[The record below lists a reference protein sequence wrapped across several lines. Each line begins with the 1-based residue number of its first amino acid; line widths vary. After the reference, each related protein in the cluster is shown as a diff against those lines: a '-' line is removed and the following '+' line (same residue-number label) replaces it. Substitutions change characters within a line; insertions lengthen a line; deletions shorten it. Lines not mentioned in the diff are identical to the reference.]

1 MWSSIDR
8 CNLSIVLNGAS
19 SKQCFVVK
27 SDRPDPERGIPDK
40 WDKIAHKKICSK
52 IKSSVNWSVQI
63 SGVQISETPLY
74 IILSSTMFSVNQK
87 LCTGIY
93 LVLQP
98 YIHFIFI
105 NAYSGCFFVSRD
117 PYVQITSFSMNLF
130 LLYATLVTVISMN
143 TTTEYDTHRESN

>member
-1 MWSSIDR
+1 M
-8 CNLSIVLNGAS
+8 
-19 SKQCFVVK
+19 VK

-63 SGVQISETPLY
+63 SGVQISEPHCISYYHLLCSVSIRNCVY
-74 IILSSTMFSVNQK
+74 I
-87 LCTGIY
+87 